1 MAKIEVLEEV
11 PTEPEAGEWTLC
23 FQWGVWHYDDES
35 SSQEGYRFI
44 WRDKENKL
52 RPQRGQA
59 RIPSA
64 ARMLDLMGQAADKG
78 WFVTAE

>member
-11 PTEPEAGEWTLC
+11 PTKAETGEWTLC
-23 FQWGVWHYDDES
+23 FQWGVWHYDDS
-35 SSQEGYRFI
+35 SSQDGYRFI

-59 RIPSA
+59 RIPDA
-64 ARMLDLMGQAADKG
+64 ARMLDLMGQAADEG